1 MDKEVKIAFKVD
13 GIDGYISSLDELKDA
28 LNDVEKASD
37 DVSDSLDDQG
47 KAGKKSSRFFNT
59 IKTKGVGAF
68 RALKGAIAATGIG
81 LLITAIASLVD
92 WFKNTDAGIKV
103 IQGSTAALGVVFNKI
118 SGVVTTLGDKLGKL
132 FSDPKQAL
140 IDFGTAIKDNI
151 VSRFEGIVK
160 FIPNMASAI
169 ENLFKGNFKEAGK
182 IAFDA
187 VAQVTTG
194 VEGASD
200 KIADFAEDVAEV
212 VTEVVEEVAD
222 AIESSNKLVD
232 AQNRLRASQREQAVE
247 TAKLNQEL
255 ETQQKIA
262 DDTTRSYDERK
273 AALDRV
279 NAANEQLAANAV
291 ELAEQEKA
299 VLEQQLA
306 LAATDEERR
315 EIKDRLA
322 EAEANLIDAQTQ
334 QQIVRL
340 ESAQLNRELDQE
352 ELERLQEQEDEKA
365 AIAEEEAKRKEEAR
379 KKELEAIKAQNDAIL
394 AAEQALQQAKAQAY
408 QSGLGLAQ
416 ALAGE
421 NEKLQNAIFLVDKAV
436 AAGKI
441 VVDAVKAKAANLAY
455 AAALGPAGPAY
466 LTAANQAVNINT
478 AAGLATIAAATIAKF
493 KKSSGGG
500 ATEVSAALPSVSTPN
515 PTSAI
520 NYSFGQQAGEELVL
534 NGQQTENQPIQ
545 TYVLASDVTSAQQA
559 QQQINNLSRL

>member
-1 MDKEVKIAFKVD
+1 MNKEVNIAFKVE
-13 GIDGYISSLDELKDA
+13 GLDGYITNLDELNDA
-28 LNDVEKASD
+28 LNKVDESTK
-37 DVSDSLDDQG
+37 DVSKSSDELG
-47 KAGKKSSRFFNT
+47 KAGKKSTGFFNT

-68 RALKGAIAATGIG
+68 KALKGAIAATGVG
-81 LLITAIASLVD
+81 LLITAIAALVD

-118 SGVVTTLGDKLGKL
+118 SDLLTPLGEKLGKL

-140 IDFGTAIKDNI
+140 LDFGTAIKDNI
-151 VSRFEGIVK
+151 ISRFEGILK
-160 FIPNMASAI
+160 FIPSMADAI
-169 ENLFKGNFKEAGK
+169 GNLFKGNFKEAGK

-200 KIADFAEDVAEV
+200 KIGEFAEDVAETV
-212 VTEVVEEVAD
+212 AEVVEEVKVAVK
-222 AIESSNKLVD
+222 SSNDLVD
-232 AQNRLRASQREQAVE
+232 AQNRLRASQRENTVE

-279 NAANEQLAANAV
+279 NAANEELAANAV
-291 ELAEQEKA
+291 RLAEEEKA

-306 LAATDEERR
+306 LAATEEERR
-315 EIKDRLA
+315 EIRDQLA

-352 ELERLQEQEDEKA
+352 ELERLQEIEDQKA
-365 AIAEEEAKRKEEAR
+365 ELAEEEAKRKEEAR
-379 KKELEAIKAQNDAIL
+379 KAELKAIEEQNAAIL
-394 AAEQALQQAKAQAY
+394 AAEEALQSAKANAY
-408 QSGLGLAQ
+408 KAGLGLAQ

-436 AAGKI
+436 AAGKV

-455 AAALGPAGPAY
+455 AATLGPAGPVY

-478 AAGLATIAAATIAKF
+478 AAGLAAIAATTIAKF
-493 KKSSGGG
+493 KGSGGG
-500 ATEVSAALPSVSTPN
+500 GGSQEQTTAPLPSP
-515 PTSAI
+515 SASI
-520 NYSFGQQAGEELVL
+520 NYSFGQQAGQTIGAGQSSS
-534 NGQQTENQPIQ
+534 GQQAPVQ

-559 QQQINNLSRL
+559 QQQIQNLSRL